1 RRYRGAVMSEWW
13 TYGLSDFL
21 LFSPQTYQRLFEL
34 HNAALWPAQV
44 AALAAGIAVILL
56 GMRQSRGTWILAAL
70 AWLLVAWLWFHQR
83 YATINWAADWIAIA
97 FVLQALLLLWQS
109 LRRKSVSGSSNLAG
123 LAFMIFAVAALPLL
137 PLLLGRPWRQAE
149 IFALTPGPTVI
160 ATFGLLLMLRAPRHL
175 LILPL
180 LWCAIDG
187 ATLWAMDAPEFWL
200 LPAAG
205 LLTVAMTALRRA

>member
-1 RRYRGAVMSEWW
+1 MAEWW

-44 AALAAGIAVILL
+44 AALIAGIGLILL
-56 GMRQSRGTWILAAL
+56 TMRRSRGAWGLVAL

-83 YATINWAADWIAIA
+83 YATINWAADWIAIGFA
-97 FVLQALLLLWQS
+97 LQALLLLWHG
-109 LRRKSVSGSSNLAG
+109 LRGRPAAARDPIAG
-123 LAFMIFAVAALPLL
+123 LAFMVFAIAAQPLL
-137 PLLLGRPWRQAE
+137 PRLLGRPWKQAE
-149 IFALTPGPTVI
+149 IFALAPGPTVI
-160 ATFGLLLMLRAPRHL
+160 ATLGLLLALPAPRHL

-187 ATLWAMDAPEFWL
+187 ATLWSMGAPEAWL

>member
-1 RRYRGAVMSEWW
+1 MSEWW

-34 HNAALWPAQV
+34 HNTALWPAQV
-44 AALAAGIAVILL
+44 AALAAGIAMILL
-56 GMRQSRGTWILAAL
+56 SRRQARGVWFIVAL

-83 YATINWAADWIAIA
+83 YATINWAADWIAIGFA
-97 FVLQALLLLWQS
+97 LQSLLLLWQS
-109 LRRKSVSGSSNLAG
+109 LRGGPVIARGHIAG
-123 LAFMIFAVAALPLL
+123 LAFMIFAVAAQPLL

-160 ATFGLLLMLRAPRHL
+160 ATLGLLLALRAPRHL

-180 LWCAIDG
+180 LWCVIAG

>member
-1 RRYRGAVMSEWW
+1 MSEWW

-44 AALAAGIAVILL
+44 AALAAGIGLILL
-56 GMRQSRGTWILAAL
+56 TMRQSRAAWILVAL
-70 AWLLVAWLWFHQR
+70 AWLLVAWLWFHQQ
-83 YATINWAADWIAIA
+83 YATINWAADWIAIG
-97 FVLQALLLLWQS
+97 FVLQALLLLWQG
-109 LRRKSVSGSSNLAG
+109 LRGRLASGRRNVVG
-123 LAFMIFAVAALPLL
+123 LALMVFAIAAQPLL

-160 ATFGLLLMLRAPRHL
+160 ATFGLLLALWAPRHL

-205 LLTVAMTALRRA
+205 LLTVAMMALRRG